1 MILQTKKIT
10 TMKKFTF
17 KTRTISAFLAVI
29 VLFSSC
35 ASTTLI
41 ESIPSG
47 GDLYLDGEQ
56 VGVTPYSMTDT
67 KILGTCTSVRIE
79 KENFNNLYSTICRT
93 EEADPGA
100 IIGGIFF
107 WFPFLW
113 AMKYKPTHFYK
124 LQPKTSNDDSLDI
137 LWKKDKNAEIKRDTI
152 RSQSIEK
159 NGVIK
164 LEEGNQI
171 SPEEFENQK
180 IKDNN

>member
-1 MILQTKKIT
+1 MKNFTIKI
-10 TMKKFTF
+10 
-17 KTRTISAFLAVI
+17 RTISTILAFI

-41 ESIPSG
+41 QSIPSG
-47 GDLYLDGEQ
+47 AELYLDGEI
-56 VGVTPYSMTDT
+56 VGNTPYSMTDT
-67 KILGTCTSVRIE
+67 KIIGTCTSVRIE
-79 KENFNNLYSTICRT
+79 KESFNNFYGTICRN
-93 EEADPGA
+93 EEVDPGA

-124 LQPKTSNDDSLDI
+124 LQPKDGSKNVNDDSLDQ
-137 LWKKDKNAEIKRDTI
+137 LWKKDNNVDNQKKTSEPQT
-152 RSQSIEK
+152 IEK

-171 SPEEFENQK
+171 SPEEFEQQK
-180 IKDNN
+180 VIPIDSK

>member
-1 MILQTKKIT
+1 
-10 TMKKFTF
+10 MKNLTI
-17 KTRTISAFLAVI
+17 KTRTISAFLAAT

-47 GDLYLDGEQ
+47 GDLYLDGEL
-56 VGVTPYSMTDT
+56 VGATPYSMTDT
-67 KILGTCTSVRIE
+67 KIIGTCTSVKIE
-79 KENFNNLYSTICRT
+79 KENFDNFYGSICRT

-107 WFPFLW
+107 WFPFIW

-124 LQPKTSNDDSLDI
+124 LQPKEGNNDSLDQ
-137 LWKKDKNAEIKRDTI
+137 LLKQDKKAENQKGTTEP
-152 RSQSIEK
+152 QSIEK

-171 SPEEFENQK
+171 SPEEFEQQK
-180 IKDNN
+180 VKPAENK